1 VNPKDEAPA
10 PNEEDV
16 LHSGI
21 RRIVLSRETIPRT
34 PRWTRAFRRTLLRL
48 ARTIREAEASSPS
61 DANAEIPPTEERHDD
76 RS

>member
-61 DANAEIPPTEERHDD
+61 DVNTEIPPTEERHDD